1 MSHPLVQ
8 EVAKLSQGFVRRGGK
23 RNRRQQQRRML
34 TFADH
39 AAVGG
44 TKTLA
49 NLGEKQVV
57 NYWKD
62 HEYLSDKTL
71 YNHWCA
77 LCALWDLAGKPG
89 KPPRPKKFTKADTAE
104 DPSRK

>member
-1 MSHPLVQ
+1 MSHALVQ

-34 TFADH
+34 AFADH

-62 HEYLSDKTL
+62 HGHLSD
-71 YNHWCA
+71 
-77 LCALWDLAGKPG
+77 
-89 KPPRPKKFTKADTAE
+89 
-104 DPSRK
+104 

>member
-34 TFADH
+34 AFADH

-49 NLGEKQVV
+49 NCSGLQ
-57 NYWKD
+57 
-62 HEYLSDKTL
+62 SKTACSQSTGFFGS
-71 YNHWCA
+71 H
-77 LCALWDLAGKPG
+77 
-89 KPPRPKKFTKADTAE
+89 
-104 DPSRK
+104 